1 MLLLLL
7 RPPPLWALIH
17 ASVQPAPEEHV
28 EYVVLIV
35 LLILLVPHLLLPWN
49 ILLCAA
55 LVVYHSLLRVT
66 QTGISLGDLFE
77 RLFSLGV
84 AILIGVHFKGSLL
97 IGFLDV
103 VLRAAALSESQN
115 LIVVL
120 LLEDGLAPLELHQTQ
135 LIQQRRV
142 IKL

>member
-1 MLLLLL
+1 M
-7 RPPPLWALIH
+7 IH
-17 ASVQPAPEEHV
+17 ASVQTAPEEHV
-28 EYVVLIV
+28 EYVVLVV

-49 ILLCAA
+49 ILLRAP
-55 LVVYHSLLRVT
+55 LVVYHTLLWVT
-66 QTGISLGDLFE
+66 QTGICLGNLFE

-84 AILIGVHFKGSLL
+84 AILIGVDFKGSLF

-103 VLRAAALSESQN
+103 IIRAGALSEPQN

-120 LLEDGLAPLELHQTQ
+120 LLEDELASLELHQTQ
-135 LIQQRRV
+135 LGQRRA

>member
-1 MLLLLL
+1 M
-7 RPPPLWALIH
+7 
-17 ASVQPAPEEHV
+17 
-28 EYVVLIV
+28 
-35 LLILLVPHLLLPWN
+35 VPHLLLPWQ
-49 ILLCAA
+49 ILLRAA

-103 VLRAAALSESQN
+103 ILRAAALSESQN

-120 LLEDGLAPLELHQTQ
+120 LLEDELAPLELHQTQ
-135 LIQQRRV
+135 FKSKKQ
-142 IKL
+142 